1 MSKYFKKEELAR
13 CFRETGRCSECR
25 LAQPVMKLP
34 YGVEENLDS
43 LVSNVL
49 EPVRERLGKP
59 ITVNSG
65 FRCPIHNRAVGG
77 VANSQHM
84 RGEAAD
90 ICCEDN
96 RRLAKIIVELGKFD
110 QVIIY
115 PTLTSSTSDATRK
128 SSSELGSSS
137 LLPRFIHVSWKK
149 NGPNRGQILR
159 KTATGY
165 QKVAPSE
172 I

>member
-1 MSKYFKKEELAR
+1 MKYFEIEELVR
-13 CFRETGRCSECR
+13 CYREERCKECR
-25 LAQPVMKLP
+25 LTQAAIRLP
-34 YGVEENLDS
+34 NGAEENIRALVEE
-43 LVSNVL
+43 VL
-49 EPVRERLGKP
+49 EPVRERFGKP

-96 RRLAKIIVELGKFD
+96 RRLVKVIVELGKFD
-110 QVIIY
+110 QVILY

-165 QKVAPSE
+165 LKVAPSE

>member
-1 MSKYFKKEELAR
+1 MKYFKIEELVLCYREER
-13 CFRETGRCSECR
+13 CKECR
-25 LAQPVMKLP
+25 LTQPVMKLP

-96 RRLAKIIVELGKFD
+96 RRLAKIIVEQGRFD
-110 QVIIY
+110 QLIIY
-115 PTLTSSTSDATRK
+115 PS
-128 SSSELGSSS
+128 
-137 LLPRFIHVSWKK
+137 FVHVSYKK
-149 NGPNRGQILR
+149 NGANRHQILK
-159 KTATGY
+159 KTASGY
-165 QKVAPSE
+165 LKVTPSE

>member
-1 MSKYFKKEELAR
+1 MSKHFSREEMAR
-13 CFRETGRCSECR
+13 CFRENGARCKECR
-25 LAQPVMKLP
+25 LAQPVIQLP
-34 YGVEENLDS
+34 YGIEENIRALVEE
-43 LVSNVL
+43 VL
-49 EPVRERLGKP
+49 EPARERLGKP

-77 VANSQHM
+77 VTASQHM

-96 RRLAKIIVELGKFD
+96 RRLAKIIVEQGRFD
-110 QVIIY
+110 QLIIY
-115 PTLTSSTSDATRK
+115 PS
-128 SSSELGSSS
+128 
-137 LLPRFIHVSWKK
+137 FVHVSYKK

-165 QKVAPSE
+165 LKVAPSE

>member
-1 MSKYFKKEELAR
+1 MIKHFSRVELAR
-13 CFRETGRCSECR
+13 CFRENGARCKECR
-25 LAQPVMKLP
+25 LAQPVIQLP
-34 YGVEENLDS
+34 YGIEENLDS

-49 EPVRERLGKP
+49 EPARERLGKP

-77 VANSQHM
+77 VANSQHI

-110 QVIIY
+110 QVILY
-115 PTLTSSTSDATRK
+115 PS
-128 SSSELGSSS
+128 
-137 LLPRFIHVSWKK
+137 FVHVSFKK
-149 NGPNRGQILR
+149 AGGNRKQILR
-159 KTATGY
+159 KTASGY
-165 QKVAPSE
+165 LKVAPSD